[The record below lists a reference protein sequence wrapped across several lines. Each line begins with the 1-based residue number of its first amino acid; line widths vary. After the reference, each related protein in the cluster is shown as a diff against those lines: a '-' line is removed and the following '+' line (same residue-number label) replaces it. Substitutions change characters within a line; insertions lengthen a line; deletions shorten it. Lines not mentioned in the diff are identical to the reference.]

1 MENTMQQPV
10 QPRMLKTNGMATAGF
25 ICSLIGLLLF
35 GFVLGILGII
45 FSASGMSKIKQQPDV
60 FKGKGLATAGL
71 VIGIID
77 IVGWALYILFFFESL
92 F

>member
-1 MENTMQQPV
+1 MQQPV
-10 QPRMLKTNGMATAGF
+10 QKPALRTNGMATAGF
-25 ICSLIGLLLF
+25 VCSLIGLLLF
-35 GFVLGILGII
+35 GFVLGILGVI
-45 FSASGMSKIKQQPDV
+45 FSASGIKKINQQPDV

-77 IVGWALYILFFFESL
+77 IVGWSLYIIFFFERL